1 MRYSQ
6 RPIYLWILIFLLG
19 LLGSRTNATALERRG
34 GLAPSPT
41 VERSMTNGERL
52 RRGLPLKAPSMRRKL
67 GMSHSVFNTSIF
79 VTLFEGEI
87 YPRVD
92 PSPLPKVTY
101 TGYIELRKLNG
112 DFFGYVS
119 TPKPLGMLG
128 NTQTIANAVRISFS
142 LDAVTVSASG
152 VEVSSL
158 VRRSRSQLCIF
169 KSQRVVEPA
178 RLSSLAWACSAK

>member
-19 LLGSRTNATALERRG
+19 LLGPRTNATALERRG

-52 RRGLPLKAPSMRRKL
+52 RRGLPLKAPMRRKL

-79 VTLFEGEI
+79 VTLFESEI

-101 TGYIELRKLNG
+101 TGYIELRKLIEFK
-112 DFFGYVS
+112 DSRYPS
-119 TPKPLGMLG
+119 PM
-128 NTQTIANAVRISFS
+128 
-142 LDAVTVSASG
+142 
-152 VEVSSL
+152 SSL
-158 VRRSRSQLCIF
+158 KGL
-169 KSQRVVEPA
+169 
-178 RLSSLAWACSAK
+178 